1 MPMTLFHALA
11 LWHPPIT
18 IQISR
23 ILARRMRTD
32 MDMRETARR
41 MALPP
46 HLATTIGRG
55 QSTHNFKTVA
65 VLPTSSD
72 VPIAAFTQQL
82 QAACRTV
89 LAEPV
94 VVLRQST
101 VIRELGR
108 HAFSRMG
115 KLKLAVDIDQ
125 ISELNEDRRA
135 LWEQVTL
142 LQAFAPYLVGPAE
155 CA

>member
-1 MPMTLFHALA
+1 MISGRLRALQEQGGAAREVVGEYSQGDSVGEVEVITRSPRTVTMHSIRDSELARMPMTLFHALA

-55 QSTHNFKTVA
+55 QSTHNFKTC
-65 VLPTSSD
+65 LLYTSPSPRD
-72 VPIAAFTQQL
+72 
-82 QAACRTV
+82 
-89 LAEPV
+89 
-94 VVLRQST
+94 S
-101 VIRELGR
+101 
-108 HAFSRMG
+108 
-115 KLKLAVDIDQ
+115 
-125 ISELNEDRRA
+125 
-135 LWEQVTL
+135 
-142 LQAFAPYLVGPAE
+142 
-155 CA
+155 